1 MNAVYRNQKTCR
13 KSLLLSNNWYAY
25 VHNDPVNLRDSW
37 GLQCLTGSDQQD
49 ALNSNVTFVVYREQD
64 SRRSYLQMDA
74 RGQDSIVFK
83 NKETGESFTLKGTQ
97 TVISYF
103 ENGEPKYSEGDTLK
117 AFQGTVTL
125 QYLGNNKDSGQALY
139 GERTSKFYGPV
150 FNVVDAY
157 TENGKKTDSTGRTS
171 SLEDPYRLHSN
182 YNVNKNVVTPLASAG
197 CPMYDY
203 SQADDF
209 AEFLEK
215 AGVQPGEKIQGMIKE
230 DIPL

>member
-1 MNAVYRNQKTCR
+1 M
-13 KSLLLSNNWYAY
+13 
-25 VHNDPVNLRDSW
+25 
-37 GLQCLTGSDQQD
+37 
-49 ALNSNVTFVVYREQD
+49 NSNVTFVVYREQD
-64 SRRSYLQMDA
+64 SRRSYLQRDA

-83 NKETGESFTLKGTQ
+83 NTETGETFTLKGTQ

-103 ENGEPKYSEGDTLK
+103 ENDEPKYPEGDTLK
-117 AFQGTVTL
+117 AFQGTVTV
-125 QYLGNNKDSGQALY
+125 QYLGNKTTSDQLLY
-139 GERTSKFYGPV
+139 NNERSQYYGPV
-150 FNVVDAY
+150 FNVIDTY
-157 TENGKKTDSTGRTS
+157 TENGKKTDATGRTS

-182 YNVNKNVVTPLASAG
+182 YNVNKDVVTPLASAG

-215 AGVQPGEKIQGMIKE
+215 AGVQPGDKIQGMIKE